1 MMKTYQANLINSL
14 TLILMPIWAYLTF
27 EATAEKPE
35 QSITALI
42 PLFLGVILL
51 LFHKGVKNN
60 NKIIAHLAVLI
71 TLIAIAG
78 NASKPLISA
87 IEEGRTLGIVRTSLM
102 ILTSVIAMITFVKSF
117 VQARRK

>member
-1 MMKTYQANLINSL
+1 MCIRDR
-14 TLILMPIWAYLTF
+14 
-27 EATAEKPE
+27 
-35 QSITALI
+35 
-42 PLFLGVILL
+42 
-51 LFHKGVKNN
+51 
-60 NKIIAHLAVLI
+60 
-71 TLIAIAG
+71 AIAG

>member
-1 MMKTYQANLINSL
+1 
-14 TLILMPIWAYLTF
+14 MPIWAYLTF